1 MFVLEG
7 IRSSRFGPAGIRPD
21 GLGGT
26 GGTGGLSAS
35 VRPDALA
42 DKLPVAPT
50 FRGIT
55 KLVWRGR
62 ALMSLLVTGS
72 IGIDTVTTPHGH
84 VDDVLGG
91 SAVYFSFAASQYAP
105 VRLVAA
111 VGEDFPSEFRSVLQ
125 SRDIDL
131 SGLESRQG
139 SKTFRWQGRFTGDMN
154 EAETV
159 GVDLN
164 VLAEQAPKV
173 PPAFADSTTV
183 FLANTHPTQQREVL
197 TQLSAPT
204 LIVCDSMNL
213 WIENERD
220 SLLETFALVTGVII
234 NDAESRQLSEKVN
247 LIEAGEAI
255 LDLGPKFV
263 MIKKGEHG
271 SMLITSD
278 GAFAMPA
285 YPAKV
290 VRDPTGAGDS
300 FAGGVLGYLDSQ
312 GSKFDTDSL
321 RRAMV
326 RGTVA
331 ASFTI
336 EDFSLG
342 RVNNLSRAEIDQ
354 RVDQFVN
361 MLSVE

>member
-1 MFVLEG
+1 
-7 IRSSRFGPAGIRPD
+7 
-21 GLGGT
+21 
-26 GGTGGLSAS
+26 
-35 VRPDALA
+35 
-42 DKLPVAPT
+42 
-50 FRGIT
+50 
-55 KLVWRGR
+55 
-62 ALMSLLVTGS
+62 
-72 IGIDTVTTPHGH
+72 
-84 VDDVLGG
+84 
-91 SAVYFSFAASQYAP
+91 
-105 VRLVAA
+105 
-111 VGEDFPSEFRSVLQ
+111 
-125 SRDIDL
+125 
-131 SGLESRQG
+131 
-139 SKTFRWQGRFTGDMN
+139 MN

-247 LIEAGEAI
+247 LIEAGETI